1 MNNENK
7 MYTKQVFKCGICGK
21 EYFNVQDRA
30 NCELNCYKKQQEEVK
45 KAAEAKKLAEKTTR
59 KKEVDD
65 ALDKAMQLRNAYI
78 KDYGCYVYDNNDV
91 HNEFNID
98 NYPSLKELINFLM

>member
-30 NCELNCYKKQQEEVK
+30 NCELNCYKKQQEEAK
-45 KAAEAKKLAEKTTR
+45 KVAEAKKLAEKTAR

-65 ALDKAMQLRNAYI
+65 AFYNAMRLKNAYM
-78 KDYGCYVYDNNDV
+78 KDYGHYSYTFNDDSNTLEHGYNV
-91 HNEFNID
+91 DIK
-98 NYPSLKELINFLM
+98 SLMDFLF

>member
-21 EYFNVQDRA
+21 EYSNVQDRA
-30 NCELNCYKKQQEEVK
+30 NCELNCYKKQQEEAK
-45 KAAEAKKLAEKTTR
+45 KAAEAKKLAEKAAR
-59 KKEVDD
+59 KNEVDD